1 MISRCVKVP
10 FPKILIFYLIYFKYG
25 NSPISFWPWATDLV
39 IIFLSGLF
47 CTHFLLYKV
56 WIDGSLFLLHL
67 WTSQNPYLILLPLH
81 LSGETF
87 TKLPT
92 FFDTLTGLW
101 KYHTTKLIQDNKVKP
116 LIWNT
121 GNFTSS
127 LSTIPASLLHL
138 HCSETSESS
147 SRLFLVLHIWLH
159 HLFNRENRNL
169 RKDLLCLPAQS
180 PNILW
185 LLILPFIFDS
195 CVIGRGS
202 LLLSR
207 KNIRALVLS
216 PSKPNFVNYLIS
228 LSIFSV
234 NSFSPCFFQ
243 WGPRWPQAS
252 SLKII

>member
-1 MISRCVKVP
+1 MNISKP
-10 FPKILIFYLIYFKYG
+10 LPH
-25 NSPISFWPWATDLV
+25 SPALAPVWWNIHQTTHLFWYSDWTMEISHNKTY
-39 IIFLSGLF
+39 SG
-47 CTHFLLYKV
+47 H
-56 WIDGSLFLLHL
+56 
-67 WTSQNPYLILLPLH
+67 
-81 LSGETF
+81 
-87 TKLPT
+87 
-92 FFDTLTGLW
+92 
-101 KYHTTKLIQDNKVKP
+101 NKVKP